1 MGDCASR
8 PKPED
13 LTAHLNEKFEK
24 HDDQFYRKPDLT
36 FAQDVDLIEEIKT
49 QDELEHAESLFSEI
63 QSYRKWIY
71 EYERFLTTRLNDP
84 SWKSVRRLIV
94 EVQKGQDLHYPHT
107 CLNEV
112 SMYVRLRMEP
122 GMPQGK
128 DIKTSLSRNDI
139 PKWGRCFG
147 LQLSK
152 DYTTLV
158 AKVIVHRKRFSEVEY
173 GSAAVKLRSLANQQ
187 MVSNWFP
194 VNTPYKEDN
203 KPALYLRV
211 QYITEERVLVEECRS
226 YCLEGKSSADR
237 YMAKLKEKIQRAKD
251 RIAPEG
257 RG

>member
-8 PKPED
+8 PKQED
-13 LTAHLNEKFEK
+13 VTAHLSEKLDK
-24 HDDQFYRKPDLT
+24 HNDQFYRQPDLS
-36 FAQDVDLIEEIKT
+36 FAQDVDLIEEIRT
-49 QDELEHAESLFSEI
+49 QDELEHAESLLSDI
-63 QSYRKWIY
+63 DSYRKWIF

-84 SWKSVRRLIV
+84 SWKSVRRLVV

-112 SMYVRLRMEP
+112 LLYVRVRMEP

-128 DIKTSLSRNDI
+128 DIRTSLSRNDI

-147 LQLSK
+147 LHLSK
-152 DYTTLV
+152 DYTTLLL
-158 AKVIVHRKRFSEVEY
+158 KVIVRRKRFSEVEF
-173 GSAAVKLRSLANQQ
+173 GSTAIKLRSLSSQQ
-187 MVSNWFP
+187 MVSAWYP
-194 VNTPYKEDN
+194 VNTPYQTEN
-203 KPALYLRV
+203 KPALYLRL
-211 QYITEERVLVEECRS
+211 QYITDERVLVEECRS

>member
-8 PKPED
+8 PKQED
-13 LTAHLNEKFEK
+13 VTAHLNDKPDK
-24 HDDQFYRKPDLT
+24 HNDQFYRQPDLS

-49 QDELEHAESLFSEI
+49 QDELEHAESLFTDIE
-63 QSYRKWIY
+63 SYRKWIF

-84 SWKSVRRLIV
+84 SWKSVRRLVV

-112 SMYVRLRMEP
+112 SLYVRVSMEP

-128 DIKTSLSRNDI
+128 IIKTSFSRNDI

-147 LQLSK
+147 LQLTK

-158 AKVIVHRKRFSEVEY
+158 LKVMVHRKRFGEEEF
-173 GSAAVKLRSLANQQ
+173 GSAAVKLRTLSNQH
-187 MVSNWFP
+187 MVSAWFP
-194 VNTPYKEDN
+194 VNSPYKGEN

-211 QYITEERVLVEECRS
+211 QYITDERLLVEECRS

-237 YMAKLKEKIQRAKD
+237 YMAKLTDKIQRAKD